1 MSADVFSLGETHL
14 EKGEEINF
22 NGYTGVFASH
32 GKGKGV
38 STFYNIECAPVN
50 SITSEKYSGIQ
61 LRFDKFDAIFLYLSS
76 GCNKEEILNHL
87 ESWILEKR
95 PTVIMGDMNIDYD
108 KSNKLIKALDNLG
121 FQQLIQ
127 EATRISG
134 SLIDHIYVN
143 KELHCLNVTTQLDG
157 MYYSDHDAITIHIP
171 K

>member
-14 EKGEEINF
+14 EKGEEIHF

-61 LRFDKFDAIFLYLSS
+61 LRFIKFDAIFLYLSS

-87 ESWILEKR
+87 ESWIVEKR
-95 PTVIMGDMNIDYD
+95 PTVIMGDINIDYD
-108 KSNKLIKALDNLG
+108 KSNKLIKALEG
-121 FQQLIQ
+121 SSQLLLRNSIDELQ
-127 EATRISG
+127 YDSDLLVEHIFHLVCWDYMSPLQTS
-134 SLIDHIYVN
+134 SLILEI
-143 KELHCLNVTTQLDG
+143 
-157 MYYSDHDAITIHIP
+157 
-171 K
+171 